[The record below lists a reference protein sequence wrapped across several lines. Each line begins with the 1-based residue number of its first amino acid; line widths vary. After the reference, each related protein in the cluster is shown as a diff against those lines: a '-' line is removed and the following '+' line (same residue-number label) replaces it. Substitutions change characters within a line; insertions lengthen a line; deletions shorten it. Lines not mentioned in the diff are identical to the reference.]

1 MPYIKIKELILKMNF
16 NIEKLSKNF
25 ESKVDFFKRQKGNE
39 LLRAGKVLN
48 IKEIADRERDFI
60 EIISKVYSQISY
72 SHYEVKVLI
81 NGNSSE
87 IEGTY
92 CDCLD
97 FYNNSTPRNKYV
109 CKHISAVLSKYIS
122 ARKVKNEEEK
132 KRIENMGRDILNELN
147 ALSQPKEKINLEVN
161 LNPKNFNGYFQAA
174 FKIGNK
180 KMYVLKS
187 VRDFIKARSENQKID
202 YGKDFSYDPSVHI
215 FNEIDENIVDFIE
228 EYVAN
233 DAISRYNST
242 GLIDGKNLNI
252 NDASLRR
259 FLLMLKEKGITYDSE
274 KVKIIEGDLPL
285 ELDIS
290 EKNEKYIVK
299 IIGEYF
305 KPLTNKYDVF
315 LFENNIYLPSRLQI
329 HSLKLFYDYF
339 KNFKRLEFKKEAALE
354 VFNEVMPKL
363 EIMSS
368 SIKIDDKIDN
378 LVKNDL
384 KAEFF
389 LDIRNKQ
396 VVLDVNLMYGDEKL
410 KYFSKV
416 QDKNK
421 IIIRDSIREEKIL
434 ETITNLNFSYKNN
447 IFEFIGDEYALYL
460 FLGGKYKELEVLGDI
475 YYSDRFRDR
484 KVYYTPKIQG
494 IIKDNEDSFLDFTFE
509 IEDIPPKENKN
520 ILEAF
525 NNKRKYY
532 KLKNDSFINLE
543 GQEIQDFLT
552 LVDGITSGSKEGNI
566 RLHKNKAIVLNDYLE
581 NSNLTF
587 IKGENIVKDISNK
600 VLELD
605 KLEYSMPD
613 KLKTQLRDYQITG
626 FKWFK
631 NLSYLGFGGILAD
644 EMGLGKTV
652 QTIAFLLSEDG
663 KKSIIIAPTS
673 LVYNWKNEFIKFA
686 PSMKIGV
693 VHGNKN
699 ERANVVENINKYDVL
714 LTTYGTLRNDEEN
727 YENLHFDYCILDEGQ
742 NIKNPLAKSTKCV
755 KNIKAKSK
763 FVLTGTPIENNL
775 IELWSIFDFIMPNYL
790 YNPTFFKKKFIDND
804 NSAIEL
810 QKFIRPFMLRRL
822 KKDVIKE
829 LPDKIEKNYYVELTK
844 QQRKVYATYVKDI
857 KAKMEDESFGGDKIT
872 IFSYLTKLRQLC
884 LDPSIVVDKYAGG
897 SAKIEEAL
905 KLIEENIENGHKI
918 LLFSQFTSVLSN
930 ISDELSKNKIEH
942 MYLDGSTKADK
953 RLELVEEFN
962 KSNKCKVFLISLKA
976 GGTGLNLTS
985 ADVIIHFDPW
995 WNPAVEDQATDRAH
1009 RIGQKNVVQVFKLIS
1024 EGTIEERIIN
1034 LQDSKKE
1041 LISDVL
1047 DSDYKSENMLS
1058 ALSKEELM
1066 ELFS

>member
-1 MPYIKIKELILKMNF
+1 MNF
-16 NIEKLSKNF
+16 NIEKLSKHF

-48 IKEIADRERDFI
+48 IKEIADRERELI
-60 EIISKVYSQISY
+60 ELISKVYSQISY
-72 SHYEVKVLI
+72 SHYDVKVLI

-97 FYNNSTPRNKYV
+97 YYNNSTPRNKYV

-122 ARKVKNEEEK
+122 ARKVKNQEDK
-132 KRIENMGRDILNELN
+132 KVIENMGSNILNELK
-147 ALSQPKEKINLEVN
+147 ALSLPKEKINLEVN
-161 LNPKNFNGYFQAA
+161 LSPKNFNGYFQAS

-180 KMYVLKS
+180 KKYVLKS
-187 VRDFIKARSENQKID
+187 VRDFIKARWDNKEIE
-202 YGKDFSYDPSVHI
+202 YGKDFSYNPSVHV
-215 FNEIDENIVDFIE
+215 FNEIDENIINYIE

-233 DAISRYNST
+233 DQISRYNTT
-242 GLIDGKNLNI
+242 GLIDGKHLNI
-252 NDASLRR
+252 NDSALRR
-259 FLLMLKEKGITYDSE
+259 FVHILKEKGITYDSK
-274 KVKIIEGDLPL
+274 KVKIVEGDLPL
-285 ELDIS
+285 EMDIS

-299 IIGEYF
+299 IIGDTF
-305 KPLTNKYDVF
+305 KPLTDKHDVF

-329 HSLKLFYDYF
+329 QSLRIFYEYF
-339 KNFKRLEFKKEAALE
+339 KKFKRLEFKKEAALD
-354 VFNEVMPKL
+354 VFNEVVPKL

-368 SIKIDDKIDN
+368 SIKIDEKIDN
-378 LVKNDL
+378 LVKHDL

-396 VVLDVNLMYGDEKL
+396 VVLDVNLMYGNEKL
-410 KYFSKV
+410 KYFTNAEN
-416 QDKNK
+416 KNK
-421 IIIRDSIREEKIL
+421 IIIRDSIKEEKIL
-434 ETITNLNFSYKNN
+434 EVITNLNFSYNNN
-447 IFEFIGDEYALYL
+447 IFEFNGDENALYL
-460 FLGGKYKELEVLGDI
+460 FLGDKYKELESLGDI

-484 KVYYTPKIQG
+484 KVYYTPKIQAS
-494 IIKDNEDSFLDFTFE
+494 IKNNEDSFLDFTFS
-509 IEDIPPKENKN
+509 IEDISPKEYKN

-587 IKGENIVKDISNK
+587 VKGKNIVKDISNK

-605 KLEYSMPD
+605 KLEYFMPD
-613 KLKTQLRDYQITG
+613 NLKTQLRDYQITG

-652 QTIAFLLSEDG
+652 QTIAFLLSEQG
-663 KKSIIIAPTS
+663 KSSIIISPTS
-673 LVYNWKNEFIKFA
+673 LLYNWKNEFLKFA
-686 PSMKIGV
+686 PSMKIGII
-693 VHGNKN
+693 HGNKN
-699 ERANVVENINKYDVL
+699 ERNKVIEEIDKYDVV

-727 YENLHFDYCILDEGQ
+727 YENINFDYCILDEGQ
-742 NIKNPLAKSTKCV
+742 NIKNPLTQSTKSV

-790 YNPTFFKKKFIDND
+790 YNAAFFKKKFIDND
-804 NSAIEL
+804 SSAIEL

-829 LPDKIEKNYYVELTK
+829 LPEKIEKNYYVELTK

-857 KAKMEDESFGGDKIT
+857 KTKMEAENFERDKIT

-884 LDPSIVVDKYAGG
+884 LDPSIVVDKYKGG

-905 KLIEENIENGHKI
+905 NLINENIENGHKI
-918 LLFSQFTSVLSN
+918 LLFSQFTSVLNN
-930 ISDELSKNKIEH
+930 ISKELSKNEIEH
-942 MYLDGSTKADK
+942 MYLDGSTKASK
-953 RLELVEEFN
+953 RLELVDEFN
-962 KSNKCKVFLISLKA
+962 NSDKYKVFLISLKA

-995 WNPAVEDQATDRAH
+995 WNPSVEDQATDRAH

-1024 EGTIEERIIN
+1024 EGTIEERIVN
-1034 LQDSKKE
+1034 LQESKKE
-1041 LISDVL
+1041 LISGVL
-1047 DSDYKSENMLS
+1047 DSDYKQENMLS
-1058 ALSKEELM
+1058 SLSKEELM